1 MAQRKPFTFSQP
13 AASKPPPPPQRPK
26 PQPPPAS
33 ARAQLLLANSAKIR
47 AKHPEPPPKKKPRTE
62 RRPRPPKKREPAH
75 PSLLDMKAHGLTRE
89 NAARIV
95 QRHATAR
102 RSPRRCRPGARHRR
116 RSRRR
121 TSRRP
126 RLLRVQGREARPASE
141 TARGLHGVQRT
152 EGGHAAVRPP
162 VRPGRRPV
170 ALREALAAPGVPAGG
185 RWAWGRRRLVALR
198 WLC

>member
-13 AASKPPPPPQRPK
+13 AASKPPPPPQQPK

-47 AKHPEPPPKKKPRTE
+47 AKQPAPPPKKKPRNE

-95 QRHATAR
+95 QRHATAAPVV
-102 RSPRRCRPGARHRR
+102 SND
-116 RSRRR
+116 
-121 TSRRP
+121 
-126 RLLRVQGREARPASE
+126 VEW
-141 TARGLHGVQRT
+141 
-152 EGGHAAVRPP
+152 RPP
-162 VRPGRRPV
+162 PV
-170 ALREALAAPGVPAGG
+170 AKELPKLPKAQGFYGSKDEKQAATE
-185 RWAWGRRRLVALR
+185 LSLIHI
-198 WLC
+198 